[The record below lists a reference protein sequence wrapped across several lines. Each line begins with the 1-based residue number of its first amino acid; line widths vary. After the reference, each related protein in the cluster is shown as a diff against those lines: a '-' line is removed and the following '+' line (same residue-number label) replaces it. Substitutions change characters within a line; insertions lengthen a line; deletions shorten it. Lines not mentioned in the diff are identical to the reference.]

1 MGAIAGSLVEFAI
14 LNFIDIKAIFL
25 LYLISGAIAVI
36 ILIFYVKE
44 IAIKKLATSTS
55 IFGNIQDILKKNKP
69 FVILTVIT

>member
-1 MGAIAGSLVEFAI
+1 

-55 IFGNIQDILKKNKP
+55 IFGNIQDILRKNRP

>member
-1 MGAIAGSLVEFAI
+1 M
-14 LNFIDIKAIFL
+14 NFIDIKAIFL

-55 IFGNIQDILKKNKP
+55 IFGNIQDILRKNRP